1 MDNDEGNQNAL
12 YYYTLT
18 TRSPFRKQKHLVLL
32 FDGPQRK
39 ESAAVD
45 VDADVPA
52 CFFLDDV
59 N

>member
-45 VDADVPA
+45 VDVDVPA
-52 CFFLDDV
+52 CFFFG
-59 N
+59 